1 MLPFHISIMKVFLM
15 FSGGV
20 LKIIKFKAY
29 GTCYCEMMKE
39 VDVQKKKRPS
49 KVLYKKRVPK
59 NFANLLKNFANAVDN
74 RTLCYIY
81 DCSILR

>member
-1 MLPFHISIMKVFLM
+1 MLPFHISIITGFLM

-39 VDVQKKKRPS
+39 VDVQKKKKFR
-49 KVLYKKRVPK
+49 KFTKK
-59 NFANLLKNFANAVDN
+59 F
-74 RTLCYIY
+74 CE
-81 DCSILR
+81 CSR